1 MNECE
6 LHANFM
12 HFQSLFVCHSLI
24 SMTYLFYSILHS
36 CILDATQQHHVS
48 YIGLVLLVTLGQAPL
63 MGCERAHS
71 RCRLKLTIQWA
82 SVLFCCNFHIK
93 VWTYDCRFDVEWRC
107 HRYRCHLHST
117 SKRQSYAPK
126 LNFDCQTPRC
136 SERWA
141 AANKSRTIDRIL
153 DMKKASRAA
162 GIGKGS
168 APKQRWVKRDKTDH
182 KNKNGNSNFRILI
195 LQKKKKEW
203 DKYLEKILI
212 HDAKLNLE
220 ISLFGSWSSKPPGLQ
235 RICMILGL
243 NPDSGLGPLSSK
255 PPGLQRM
262 CMILGL
268 IQIQFWDP
276 YPPNHLVYSVFAW
289 SWD

>member
-48 YIGLVLLVTLGQAPL
+48 YIGLVLLVTLGHAPL

-82 SVLFCCNFHIK
+82 SVIFCCNFHIK

-182 KNKNGNSNFRILI
+182 
-195 LQKKKKEW
+195 QK
-203 DKYLEKILI
+203 
-212 HDAKLNLE
+212 
-220 ISLFGSWSSKPPGLQ
+220 
-235 RICMILGL
+235 
-243 NPDSGLGPLSSK
+243 
-255 PPGLQRM
+255 
-262 CMILGL
+262 
-268 IQIQFWDP
+268 
-276 YPPNHLVYSVFAW
+276 
-289 SWD
+289 